1 MSSEITRAQ
10 RTCGCC
16 WGVCYRTG
24 SARLQL
30 SAKNSLAALISLAE
44 TKGVSHSHVNR
55 SLGLAFLIA
64 VGFNK
69 EKCKGG
75 LKNESSAPSPSSGF
89 GASEVPALRGSEPCR
104 NNEPASV
111 PTSSHCTAE
120 MSRKVLWA
128 HTHQMDVLLCSPLTE
143 SPPHTVW
150 IIFIVILISASGR
163 EGGIRPQSGELIK
176 SCESSRLLG
185 TLEALWRTR

>member
-24 SARLQL
+24 SAHLQL

-75 LKNESSAPSPSSGF
+75 LKNESSAPSP
-89 GASEVPALRGSEPCR
+89 AAV
-104 NNEPASV
+104 SV
-111 PTSSHCTAE
+111 PL
-120 MSRKVLWA
+120 RF
-128 HTHQMDVLLCSPLTE
+128 LLC
-143 SPPHTVW
+143 VA
-150 IIFIVILISASGR
+150 ASLA
-163 EGGIRPQSGELIK
+163 EIMS
-176 SCESSRLLG
+176 LLPSQPAPV
-185 TLEALWRTR
+185 ALQK